1 VGNGVQANPVRGRQA
16 AGWTTWNRAKPHN
29 VGGVTETLPSTRLIP
44 LPTGKVT
51 FLFTDIQGSTKL
63 LQRLGDD
70 YADVLATHRRLLRAA
85 FTRHDGCEVDTQGDG
100 FFVAFN
106 RAFDAIAASLDAQRA
121 LHAEDWPHGDPV
133 LVRMGIHAGEPMVVD
148 DNYVGIDVHRAARI
162 CDAAH
167 GGQVILSESTYARL
181 SPDQKHELSIKDLGA
196 HRLKDLEHPERIL
209 QLVPADLP
217 AEFPPLRSLR
227 PPTNVPQHLEPL
239 IGRRGDVLALRSKL
253 LDESVR
259 LVTVTGP
266 GGIGK
271 TKLCVAVALDL
282 LDEFASGVFFVD
294 LTTATTAELVASRIA
309 QDLQVPVEGD
319 RDATDVLVEHL
330 GEKHMLLVLD
340 NFEQALAA
348 SGVVRELLQSSPNL
362 TVVATSRVLL
372 SIQGETEYALSPL
385 GLPRD
390 VTRDEVE
397 RSDAAQLFVKRATK
411 SRPDFV
417 VTEENASTIAAICNL
432 LDGLPLALELAAA
445 RVKLMTPESLLGRL
459 DNRLKLLTGGS
470 REAPERHR
478 ALRTTIDWS
487 YDLLS
492 PSERALFR
500 DLSVFSGGATLEATE
515 HVVGDD
521 VNVLDGLAALVD
533 HSLVRQRDDE
543 DVRFSML
550 QTIRDYAL
558 ELLEDHGGEAD
569 VRDRHAYY
577 YLELAEDFAAREGGE
592 TAAHARI
599 DSEHDNMRAALTWWL
614 DTAGGRPDP
623 NAGLALR
630 LAVALG
636 RFWYR
641 HGHAVEGSEW
651 LERALANQVDGLEDV
666 RANGLRLLGVLME
679 QRGNLERATELFEMA
694 LASFRS
700 RGDRVRE
707 GACLNSLGVVA
718 RSRQQLEA
726 AESLLTESVAIR
738 RELQDS
744 SGMSSSLS
752 NLAILYMDL
761 GETERAK
768 QLFEETMK
776 LDKER
781 GDEWGVAVTSLNLG
795 VARLE
800 LEEVQPA
807 AGMLKDSVQS
817 FVKLGDL
824 DGVAEGFEALA
835 GIAVAQ
841 ERFVRA
847 ARLAGAADSLR
858 SALGIPLGDV
868 DRVRLARWLSEPR
881 ARLGEEAFTAAWAE
895 GDGMTTEQAIDY
907 ALEDNPGSMS

>member
-1 VGNGVQANPVRGRQA
+1 MLRGWRPSKFGCA
-16 AGWTTWNRAKPHN
+16 FLDHTPAHS
-29 VGGVTETLPSTRLIP
+29 VVGVTETLPSSRLIP

-51 FLFTDIQGSTKL
+51 FLFTDIEGSTKL
-63 LQRLGDD
+63 LHRLGDD
-70 YADVLATHRRLLRAA
+70 YAGVLATHRRLLRAA
-85 FTRHDGCEVDTQGDG
+85 FTGHDGCEVDTLGDG

-106 RAFDAIAASLDAQRA
+106 RAFDAIAAALDAQRA
-121 LHAEDWPHGDPV
+121 LHVEDWPHGDPV

-148 DNYVGIDVHRAARI
+148 DNYIGIDVHRAARI

-167 GGQVILSESTYARL
+167 GGQVILSESTYAKL
-181 SPDQKHELSIKDLGA
+181 SPDQKHRISIKDLGA

-239 IGRRGDVLALRSKL
+239 VGRRDDMGALRTKL

-282 LDEFASGVFFVD
+282 LDDFASGVFFVD
-294 LTTATTAELVASRIA
+294 LTTATTAEFVASRIA
-309 QDLQVPVEGD
+309 QDLQLPVEGD
-319 RDATDVLVEHL
+319 RDAIDVLVEHL

-348 SGVVRELLQSSPNL
+348 SGLVRELLQSSPNL
-362 TVVATSRVLL
+362 TVLATSRVLL

-385 GLPRD
+385 GLPHD

-397 RSDAAQLFVKRATK
+397 RSDAAQLFVKRAAK
-411 SRPDFV
+411 SRPDFA
-417 VTEENASTIAAICNL
+417 VTDENAPTIAAICNL

-470 REAPERHR
+470 RDAPARHR

-492 PSERALFR
+492 PSEKALFR

-515 HVVGDD
+515 HVVGDE

-558 ELLEDHGGEAD
+558 ELLEDHGEAT
-569 VRDRHAYY
+569 VRDRHAHY
-577 YLELAEDFAAREGGE
+577 YLGLAEDFATREGGE

-599 DSEHDNMRAALTWWL
+599 DTEHDNMRAALTWWL
-614 DTAGGRPDP
+614 DTAREQPEP

-651 LERALANQVDGLEDV
+651 LERVLANQVEGLEDV

-679 QRGNLERATELFEMA
+679 QRGKLERATQLFEEA

-700 RGDRVRE
+700 MGDRVRE

-718 RSRQQLEA
+718 RSRQQLKD

-761 GETERAK
+761 GDTERAK
-768 QLFEETMK
+768 QLLEETMK

-795 VARLE
+795 VAKLE
-800 LEEVQPA
+800 LGEVQPA
-807 AGMLKDSVQS
+807 ASMLKDAVQS

-824 DGVAEGFEALA
+824 DGVAEGFEALT

-841 ERFVRA
+841 EGFVRA

-858 SALGIPLGDV
+858 GALGIPLGEV
-868 DRVRLARWLSEPR
+868 DRVRLDRWLSKPR
-881 ARLGEEAFTAAWAE
+881 GRLGEEDFNAAWTE
-895 GDGMTTEQAIDY
+895 GAGMTTEQAIDY
-907 ALEDNPGSMS
+907 ASEDNPGSML

>member
-1 VGNGVQANPVRGRQA
+1 
-16 AGWTTWNRAKPHN
+16 
-29 VGGVTETLPSTRLIP
+29 VTETPPSTRLIP

-51 FLFTDIQGSTKL
+51 FLFTDIEGSTKL
-63 LQRLGDD
+63 LHRLGDD

-85 FTRHDGCEVDTQGDG
+85 FTSHDGSEVDTLGDG

-106 RAFDAIAASLDAQRA
+106 RAFDAIAAALDAQRA
-121 LHAEDWPHGDPV
+121 LQLEDWPHGEPV
-133 LVRMGIHAGEPMVVD
+133 LVRMGIHAGEPLVVD
-148 DNYVGIDVHRAARI
+148 DNYVGMDVHRAARI

-167 GGQVILSESTYARL
+167 GGQVILSENTFVEL
-181 SPDQKHELSIKDLGA
+181 SPNQKHELSVKDLGA
-196 HRLKDLEHPERIL
+196 HRLKDLERPERIL
-209 QLVPADLP
+209 QLTPADLP
-217 AEFPPLRSLR
+217 TQFPPLRSLR

-239 IGRRGDVLALRSKL
+239 VGRNDDVVALRAKL
-253 LDESVR
+253 LEKSVR

-271 TKLCVAVALDL
+271 TRLCVAVARDL
-282 LDEFASGVFFVD
+282 LDDFTSGVFFVD
-294 LTTATTAELVASRIA
+294 LTTATTTDLVASRIA

-319 RDATDVLVEHL
+319 RDAADALVGHV
-330 GEKHMLLVLD
+330 GDKHMLLLLD

-348 SGVVRELLQSSPNL
+348 SGVVRRLLQSCPNL
-362 TVVATSRVLL
+362 RVLVTSRVLL
-372 SIQGETEYALSPL
+372 SIQGEAEYALAPL
-385 GLPRD
+385 GLPHGGSRE
-390 VTRDEVE
+390 EVE
-397 RSDAAQLFVKRATK
+397 RSDAARLFVERATK
-411 SRPDFV
+411 ARPGFD
-417 VTEENASTIAAICNL
+417 VTDENAPTIAAICNL
-432 LDGLPLALELAAA
+432 VDGLPLAIELAAA
-445 RVKLMTPESLLGRL
+445 RVKLMNLESLLGRL

-470 REAPERHR
+470 RDAPARHR
-478 ALRTTIDWS
+478 ALRSTIDWS
-487 YDLLS
+487 YELLS

-515 HVVGDD
+515 NVVGDE

-533 HSLVRQRDDE
+533 QSLVRQRDDD

-569 VRDRHAYY
+569 VRDRHAHY
-577 YLELAEDFAAREGGE
+577 YLELAEAFAAGDGAE

-599 DSEHDNMRAALTWWL
+599 DIEHDNMRAALSWWL
-614 DTAGGRPDP
+614 DRAGEHPEP

-651 LERALANQVDGLEDV
+651 LERSLANPADGLEDV
-666 RANGLRLLGVLME
+666 RANGLRQLGVLMA
-679 QRGNLERATELFEMA
+679 QRGNLERATQLLEEA
-694 LASFRS
+694 LAIFRS
-700 RGDRVRE
+700 RQDRVRE

-718 RSRQQLEA
+718 RSQRQFEHA
-726 AESLLTESVAIR
+726 KSLLIESVAIR

-761 GETERAK
+761 GDIEQARE
-768 QLFEETMK
+768 LFEETMQ

-800 LEEVQPA
+800 LGEVQPA
-807 AGMLKDSVQS
+807 TDMVKSSVRS
-817 FVKLGDL
+817 FVELGDL
-824 DGVAEGFEALA
+824 DGVAEGIEALA
-835 GIAVAQ
+835 GVAVA
-841 ERFVRA
+841 EGELVRA
-847 ARLAGAADSLR
+847 ARLAGAAASLR
-858 SALGIPLGDV
+858 RTIGIPLGELDG
-868 DRVRLARWLSEPR
+868 DRLDRWMSEPR
-881 ARLGEEAFTAAWAE
+881 TRLDGAGFHSAWAE
-895 GDGMTTEQAIDY
+895 GAGMTTEQAIDY
-907 ALEDNPGSMS
+907 TLQRSAGLGT

>member
-1 VGNGVQANPVRGRQA
+1 MTGTVCGPSVV
-16 AGWTTWNRAKPHN
+16 
-29 VGGVTETLPSTRLIP
+29 GVTETLPSTRLTP
-44 LPTGKVT
+44 LPTGRVT
-51 FLFTDIQGSTKL
+51 FLFTDIEGSTKL
-63 LQRLGDD
+63 LHRLGDE
-70 YADVLATHRRLLRAA
+70 YAVVLATHRRLIRAA
-85 FTRHDGCEVDTQGDG
+85 FTRHDGCEVDTLGDG

-106 RAFDAIAASLDAQRA
+106 RTFDSIAAAIDAQRA

-133 LVRMGIHAGEPMVVD
+133 LVRMGIHAGEPLVVD

-167 GGQVILSESTYARL
+167 GGQVILSESTYAKL
-181 SPDQKHELSIKDLGA
+181 SPDQKHELSVKDLGA
-196 HRLKDLEHPERIL
+196 HRLKDLEHPEQIL
-209 QLVPADLP
+209 QLTPADLP
-217 AEFPPLRSLR
+217 SEFPPLRSLR
-227 PPTNVPQHLEPL
+227 PPTNVPQQLEPL
-239 IGRRGDVLALRSKL
+239 IGRNEDLQALRGKL
-253 LDESVR
+253 LEGSLR

-282 LDEFASGVFFVD
+282 LDDFTSGAFFVD
-294 LTTATTAELVASRIA
+294 LTTATTADLVASRIA

-319 RDATDVLVEHL
+319 RQAADVLVEHL
-330 GEKHMLLVLD
+330 SDKHMLLVLD
-340 NFEQALAA
+340 NFEQALTA
-348 SGVVRELLQSSPNL
+348 SGVVRRLLQSCPNL
-362 TVVATSRVLL
+362 TVLTTSRVLL
-372 SIQGETEYALSPL
+372 SIQGEAEYALAPL
-385 GLPRD
+385 GLPND
-390 VTRDEVE
+390 GTSDEVKG
-397 RSDAAQLFVKRATK
+397 SDAARLFVERASK
-411 SRPDFV
+411 AQPDFE

-445 RVKLMTPESLLGRL
+445 RVRLMTPESLLGRL

-470 REAPERHR
+470 RDAPARHR

-500 DLSVFSGGATLEATE
+500 DLSVFSGGATLQAAEYVAGDEA
-515 HVVGDD
+515 
-521 VNVLDGLAALVD
+521 NVLDGLAALVD
-533 HSLVRQRDDE
+533 HSLVRQREDDV
-543 DVRFSML
+543 VRFSML

-558 ELLEDHGGEAD
+558 ELLENHGGEAA
-569 VRDRHAYY
+569 VRDRHAHF
-577 YLELAEDFAAREGGE
+577 YLELAESFASGE
-592 TAAHARI
+592 ADETTAHARI
-599 DSEHDNMRAALTWWL
+599 DTEHDNMRTALTWWL
-614 DTAGGRPDP
+614 DRADDQPEP

-651 LERALANQVDGLEDV
+651 LERTLANRVEGLEDA
-666 RANGLRLLGVLME
+666 RANGLRFLGVLME
-679 QRGNLERATELFEMA
+679 QRGDLERAARLFEEA

-700 RGDRVRE
+700 MGDRVRE

-718 RSRQQLEA
+718 RSSRDFERA
-726 AESLLTESVAIR
+726 KSLLTESVAIR

-761 GETERAK
+761 GETQRARE
-768 QLFEETMK
+768 LLEETMK
-776 LDKER
+776 LDLER

-795 VARLE
+795 VAKLE
-800 LEEVQPA
+800 LQEVQSA
-807 AGMLKDSVQS
+807 DEMVKSSVQS

-824 DGVAEGFEALA
+824 DGVAEGFEGLA

-841 ERFVRA
+841 GKIIKA
-847 ARLAGAADSLR
+847 ARLAGSADSLR
-858 SALGIPLGDV
+858 SALGIPLGEV

-881 ARLGEEAFTAAWAE
+881 KRLGDEAFYAALAE
-895 GDGMTTEQAIDY
+895 GAGMTTDQAIDY
-907 ALEDNPGSMS
+907 ALQDSSGSTA